1 MAKLKGKESSTLEL
15 YWYSEIVCINEVS
28 DYVFLDDDIVNKFAE
43 TQELITKQYTSKKKC
58 KYSINLFC

>member
-1 MAKLKGKESSTLEL
+1 MAKLKGEESSTREL

-28 DYVFLDDDIVNKFAE
+28 DYVFLDVDIVNKFAE
-43 TQELITKQYTSKKKC
+43 TQELITKQYTSNKKC